1 MDIQILISKKG
12 TPVVIASQLHRA
24 LGLKDEQFPN
34 HCKKWLSDFYQF
46 EDDIRKPSKMKDYA
60 ERKIKGSIICDYY
73 LGVELAKLISLHVP
87 SKHKKKVA
95 FFLNAFQR
103 KHQIKNELNTEQVK
117 LAYELAISMC
127 SMNAQIQA
135 KEKHKIYFLEHRAGT
150 EKEWHTSRNELIG
163 FNKYDLQD
171 RLMKTGLMPGQKSTS
186 ELLLMID
193 KFELIRIGVIDLLKS
208 MNKTDLFAQKMG
220 NLALFFAKKQG
231 LEINNDLEAYV
242 LQFKPI
248 SKSVNPEILAMDYF
262 DNQAYS
268 A

>member
-24 LGLKDEQFPN
+24 LGLKDEQFPS

-103 KHQIKNELNTEQVK
+103 KHQIKTPF
-117 LAYELAISMC
+117 C
-127 SMNAQIQA
+127 
-135 KEKHKIYFLEHRAGT
+135 KILM
-150 EKEWHTSRNELIG
+150 LI
-163 FNKYDLQD
+163 
-171 RLMKTGLMPGQKSTS
+171 
-186 ELLLMID
+186 
-193 KFELIRIGVIDLLKS
+193 
-208 MNKTDLFAQKMG
+208 
-220 NLALFFAKKQG
+220 
-231 LEINNDLEAYV
+231 
-242 LQFKPI
+242 
-248 SKSVNPEILAMDYF
+248 
-262 DNQAYS
+262 
-268 A
+268 